1 MEKRLKDYLA
11 YAKRMSEA
19 VLSEEEKKK
28 FHPKML
34 QQISFFQHERLVHL
48 IVTMTFAVM
57 AILSMAA
64 AVAAASLPLLGL
76 SGALLVL
83 LVPYIRHY
91 FILEN
96 GVQKL
101 YEYYDQIYDLWHA
114 VS

>member
-1 MEKRLKDYLA
+1 MEKRLKDYLE
-11 YAKRMSEA
+11 YARRMSEA
-19 VLSEEEKKK
+19 GLSKEEKRLL
-28 FHPKML
+28 HPKML

-48 IVTMTFAVM
+48 IVTMTFAIM

-64 AVAAASLPLLGL
+64 SVTTGSLPLLGL
-76 SGALLVL
+76 FAAFLVL

-101 YEYYDQIYDLWHA
+101 YEYYDRIYDNWR
-114 VS
+114 